1 MDIVLS
7 DKDLFKLLL
16 NLLSDSDKFYFL
28 ITCKNF
34 YDNKYLITF
43 DEQHHI
49 LKILK
54 SSFFDCFTNLIFNE
68 YIYFTNKE
76 IFGEITRPLQMP
88 NKIKKITLSETF
100 NKSIKGCIP
109 NTVTHLTFGNSFN
122 KSIKGCIPNSVTHLT
137 FGNSFNQS
145 IKGCI
150 PNSVIH
156 LTFGCYFNQSI
167 LGNIPNSVSHLTFG
181 RLFGKSIDG
190 IPNSVTHLN
199 IPGFCDMNNLPS
211 SITNL
216 KIYDILCDIDEFR
229 KKITLNRTF
238 NNLELI
244 ELDY

>member
-122 KSIKGCIPNSVTHLT
+122 KSIKGCIPNSV
-137 FGNSFNQS
+137 
-145 IKGCI
+145 
-150 PNSVIH
+150 IH